1 MFGFDFWERVVIL
14 VVALLVVGP
23 ERLPKLARTTG
34 LWIGKLKRMASNLR
48 EELEDE
54 FEAVELKQMLT
65 QQQQEINELR
75 GMLNESPLKAPS
87 AKSAA
92 TPASSMM
99 KAVESELFAVDA
111 IPATEPAAAPIPAS
125 AVPAH
130 EKEADR

>member
-1 MFGFDFWERVVIL
+1 MFGFDFWEMVVIL

-54 FEAVELKQMLT
+54 FEAVELKQILT

-75 GMLNESPLKAPS
+75 GMLNESPLKTPS
-87 AKSAA
+87 AKPA
-92 TPASSMM
+92 PASSMM
-99 KAVESELFAVDA
+99 KAVESELGAA
-111 IPATEPAAAPIPAS
+111 GTIAATEPPAPTPTS
-125 AVPAH
+125 AMPAH